1 MATSSTNAFN
11 LDFYVDEIIEE
22 AYELAGG
29 QPQTGYDS
37 RSARRSLNL
46 LLTDWQNRGVLLWA
60 TDLQTNTLTF
70 NEASLTLDPSTVD
83 ILDGYLRASAAGND
97 LQLTRISYNE
107 YEAIVDKTTTGR
119 PVQFATLRGL
129 NTVSVHF
136 WPVPDNTQTYT
147 FRYYRVRRLYDI
159 TKSAIENADVPFR
172 FLPCLINGL
181 AYYLSMKRPNTAGDR
196 IMMLKA
202 NYEET
207 FTTAFEADS
216 QRADMRIVPRLGYI
230 T

>member
-1 MATSSTNAFN
+1 MATSSTTSFN
-11 LDFYVDEIIEE
+11 LDFYVDEIVEE

-29 QPQTGYDS
+29 QPQTGYDG

-60 TDLQTNTLTF
+60 TDLQTTALTYDV
-70 NEASLTLDPSTVD
+70 ASITLDESTVD
-83 ILDGYLRASAAGND
+83 VLDGYMTGSVSTND
-97 LQLTRISYNE
+97 LQLTRLSFEE
-107 YEAIVDKTTTGR
+107 YQGIANKTTTGR

-129 NTVSVHF
+129 NTVSVYF

-172 FLPCLINGL
+172 FLCSLLKGISC
-181 AYYLSMKRPNTAGDR
+181 YLGMQRPNDIGGGSLLLNR
-196 IMMLKA
+196 
-202 NYEET
+202 NYEV
-207 FTTAFEADS
+207 S
-216 QRADMRIVPRLGYI
+216 
-230 T
+230 

>member
-97 LQLTRISYNE
+97 LQLTRIPYKIS
-107 YEAIVDKTTTGR
+107 
-119 PVQFATLRGL
+119 L
-129 NTVSVHF
+129 
-136 WPVPDNTQTYT
+136 
-147 FRYYRVRRLYDI
+147 LY
-159 TKSAIENADVPFR
+159 
-172 FLPCLINGL
+172 
-181 AYYLSMKRPNTAGDR
+181 
-196 IMMLKA
+196 
-202 NYEET
+202 
-207 FTTAFEADS
+207 
-216 QRADMRIVPRLGYI
+216 
-230 T
+230 